1 MNNDMER
8 RVELIYNE
16 YKFDF
21 QFKRKEKIGK
31 IQEDILSKVSLMIY
45 NIECTKVFFE
55 GYHEYILGD
64 EKMLFLDKWENF
76 EEKEEMKMKKI
87 EKIVVYDRKR
97 DENGNVI
104 KENKVIEQFNR
115 YIQCEETER
124 YIESMNQTMFQPSFI
139 PPAIPL
145 QHSNITFHQG
155 SFARSLMSDLLR
167 PEFLRSFQ
175 NTIFTQRV
183 PTQDIGVDERREE
196 EEEILPKKDE
206 EGEEG
211 EEEEVKED
219 EEEGVKEEEEGV
231 KEEEEG
237 VKEEEEEEEREI
249 RTEEEEVNIDNIIQN
264 ELSSLVNVVNEYVE
278 RTRNRSQVRVR
289 MSGLLNQ
296 NSLLNNF
303 QNNLINEMNNPFL
316 NLSMNII
323 NTNQNEVEETEE
335 VEETKEE
342 EEELE
347 SRPIYS
353 ANNILF
359 GQPRIVRLPLHDTS
373 ILQNH
378 TNIEVLENLMTSL
391 FGAGHFEVGNGE
403 GGFYDDVKVCL
414 DENDFNTELEHFEYK
429 NKENEEEE
437 ENKECIICTDAFKEG
452 DLVSK
457 TRCGHLFHDDC
468 LRPWLLNQSVKC
480 PVCRTEVAKGK
491 PKNCG

>member
-1 MNNDMER
+1 MSNELER
-8 RVELIYNE
+8 KVELMYNE

-45 NIECTKVFFE
+45 NIEYTKVFFDD
-55 GYHEYILGD
+55 GNEYIMGD

-104 KENKVIEQFNR
+104 KDNKVIEQFNR

-124 YIESMNQTMFQPSFI
+124 YIENMNRMIHQPSFI

-175 NTIFTQRV
+175 NTIFTQRE
-183 PTQDIGVDERREE
+183 PIINHTQQQEVGEE
-196 EEEILPKKDE
+196 SLEQEVGEESLEQEVGEESLEQE
-206 EGEEG
+206 EGESQIQEG
-211 EEEEVKED
+211 EESEQQ
-219 EEEGVKEEEEGV
+219 KEELFEA
-231 KEEEEG
+231 
-237 VKEEEEEEEREI
+237 
-249 RTEEEEVNIDNIIQN
+249 RTEEEESNIDNIIQN

-289 MSGLLNQ
+289 MSGFLNQ
-296 NSLLNNF
+296 NSIIGNF
-303 QNNLINEMNNPFL
+303 ESNLINEMNNPFL
-316 NLSMNII
+316 NISI
-323 NTNQNEVEETEE
+323 NMMEEESKEEEMKEEEE
-335 VEETKEE
+335 VKEE
-342 EEELE
+342 EEEDE
-347 SRPIYS
+347 EVEEERRPVYS

-359 GQPRIVRLPLHDTS
+359 GQPRIVRLPLDNTS

-378 TNIEVLENLMTSL
+378 TNLDVLENLMTSL
-391 FGAGHFEVGNGE
+391 FGAGHFEIGDGQ
-403 GGFYDDVKVCL
+403 GGIYDDVKICL
-414 DENDFNTELEHFEYK
+414 DEKDFETELEHFEYK

-437 ENKECIICTDAFKEG
+437 NKECIICTDTFKEG

-457 TRCGHLFHDDC
+457 TRCGHIFHDDC
-468 LRPWLLNQSVKC
+468 LKPWLLNQSVKC

-491 PKNCG
+491 PLVN